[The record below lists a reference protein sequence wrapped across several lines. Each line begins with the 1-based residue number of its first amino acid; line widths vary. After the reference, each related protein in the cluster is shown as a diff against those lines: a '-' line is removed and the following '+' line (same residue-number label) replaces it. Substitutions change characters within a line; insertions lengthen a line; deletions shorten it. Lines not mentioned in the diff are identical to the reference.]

1 MSEYIDKAKLY
12 NKLREREGVIQK
24 RVDETP
30 ATINGALSPCYTRY
44 SAQLNEVTR
53 CRELVADFPTE
64 NEWIPVSERLPEER
78 EWIGTKQFGTT
89 ISDEVYVT
97 FEIPNGGRFCDHV
110 RFQNGKLSPAER
122 AKVNAIAKNAEPI
135 AWMPLPGPYEQKE
148 EIREVR

>member
-53 CRELVADFPTE
+53 CRELVADSPTADVKPVVHGKWVRHYCNNGDLHHITCSNCHTWHE
-64 NEWIPVSERLPEER
+64 NFSEYR
-78 EWIGTKQFGTT
+78 
-89 ISDEVYVT
+89 Y
-97 FEIPNGGRFCDHV
+97 C
-110 RFQNGKLSPAER
+110 
-122 AKVNAIAKNAEPI
+122 
-135 AWMPLPGPYEQKE
+135 PYCGADM
-148 EIREVR
+148 RGSGDGNN